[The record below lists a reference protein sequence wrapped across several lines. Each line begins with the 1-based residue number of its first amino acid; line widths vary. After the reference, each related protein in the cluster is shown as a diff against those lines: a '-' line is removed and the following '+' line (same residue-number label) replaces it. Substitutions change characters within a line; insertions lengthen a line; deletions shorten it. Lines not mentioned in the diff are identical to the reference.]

1 MGQNDRLVV
10 YVWLAEDDAEVG
22 GQVRLRF
29 VREGSA
35 SGLVSQPRTLAWWAS
50 VLESVS
56 VDEPLPRS
64 KKSWATVGQLVLTR
78 DPTS

>member
-1 MGQNDRLVV
+1 MSTHHHAVSIHSEKSRSAMMFESTAAGDDVV
-10 YVWLAEDDAEVG
+10 PA
-22 GQVRLRF
+22 
-29 VREGSA
+29 
-35 SGLVSQPRTLAWWAS
+35 GLSLSQPRTLAWWAS